1 MVSGRKAGPWQSGL
15 ASPTARAPQA
25 PWTFPAPPSPPQSQ
39 PVGAIT
45 SITMAD
51 IKVPVFSESVSE
63 GTLLTWHKQPGEA
76 VARGDVLAEIE
87 TDKVVLEVTAQS
99 DGVLQSVAKNEG
111 DTVLSEEVLG
121 VMGDAGSAPAAQ
133 PQTAQAPA
141 ATQEETSGPIPD
153 EKSAG
158 GTAVHPDSAGTQPAA
173 QAAAQAGAERREDL
187 SPAVRK
193 VVTENNLDSSQIPA
207 TGPRGNITKQDAVVA
222 AQGGGTYQGPQ
233 AAAAPAGVQQDQA
246 PAKASPA
253 PAAPAPSGPR
263 AEQRVPMTRIRARIA
278 ERLKEVQNSAA
289 LLTTFNEVNMQPSM
303 DLRKKYQD
311 QFVAKHGVKLGFMSL
326 FVRAATEALKA
337 FPLVNASIDG
347 KDIVYHGFYDIG
359 IAVASD
365 RGLVVPILRDTDS
378 MGLAT
383 IEKEIA
389 AYAAKAKGGKLTM
402 EDMSGGTFSITN
414 GGTFGSMMS
423 TPIINAPQSAILG
436 MHNIIERPI
445 AQNGQVVI
453 APMMYLALS
462 YDHRII
468 DGKEAVLFLVMIK
481 NLLEDPARMLLDL

>member
-1 MVSGRKAGPWQSGL
+1 
-15 ASPTARAPQA
+15 
-25 PWTFPAPPSPPQSQ
+25 
-39 PVGAIT
+39 
-45 SITMAD
+45 MAD

-63 GTLLTWHKQPGEA
+63 GTLLTWHKKPGDA
-76 VARGDVLAEIE
+76 VKRGEVLAEIE
-87 TDKVVLEVTAQS
+87 TDKVVLEVTAQQ
-99 DGVLQSVAKNEG
+99 DGVLTAIAKNEG

-121 VMGDAGSAPAAQ
+121 TVGDAGSAPAAAPAPTAEQ
-133 PQTAQAPA
+133 ASAAAQTAQAP
-141 ATQEETSGPIPD
+141 Q
-153 EKSAG
+153 
-158 GTAVHPDSAGTQPAA
+158 AA
-173 QAAAQAGAERREDL
+173 QIPQATAGDL

-193 VVTENNLDSSQIPA
+193 IVAEQGLDPAQIPA
-207 TGPRGNITKQDAVVA
+207 TGPRGNITKADAVAA
-222 AQGGGTYQGPQ
+222 AQGGLTYQGPQ
-233 AAAAPAGVQQDQA
+233 DAAAPVGVREE
-246 PAKASPA
+246 ASRQSPVA
-253 PAAPAPSGPR
+253 SGNSNASAVQLPQGAR
-263 AEQRVPMTRIRARIA
+263 PEQRVPMTRIRQRIS
-278 ERLKEVQNSAA
+278 ERLKEVQNTAA
-289 LLTTFNEVNMQPSM
+289 LLTTFNEVNMKPAM

-337 FPLVNASIDG
+337 FPVVNASVEG
-347 KDIVYHGFYDIG
+347 KDIIYHGYYDIG

-365 RGLVVPILRDTDS
+365 RGLVVPILRDTDQMS
-378 MGLAT
+378 LAG

-389 AYAAKAKGGKLTM
+389 GFAQKAKGGKLTL

-468 DGKEAVLFLVMIK
+468 DGKEAVQFLVTIK
-481 NLLEDPARMLLDL
+481 NLLEDPARILLEL

>member
-1 MVSGRKAGPWQSGL
+1 
-15 ASPTARAPQA
+15 
-25 PWTFPAPPSPPQSQ
+25 
-39 PVGAIT
+39 
-45 SITMAD
+45 MAD

-76 VARGDVLAEIE
+76 VKRGDVLAEIE
-87 TDKVVLEVTAQS
+87 TDKVVLEVTAQA

-133 PQTAQAPA
+133 APA
-141 ATQEETSGPIPD
+141 AGASQAGSTEEETSGPIPD

-158 GTAVHPDSAGTQPAA
+158 GTAVQPDSAGTQPAA
-173 QAAAQAGAERREDL
+173 QGAERREDL

-193 VVTENNLDSSQIPA
+193 VVAENDLDVSQIPA
-207 TGPRGNITKQDAVVA
+207 SGPRGNITKQDAVVA
-222 AQGGGTYQGPQ
+222 AQGGSTDQGPQ
-233 AAAAPAGVQQDQA
+233 KAAAPAAAQ
-246 PAKASPA
+246 PAQPSP
-253 PAAPAPSGPR
+253 PATIPSGPR
-263 AEQRVPMTRIRARIA
+263 TEQRVPMTRIRARIA
-278 ERLKEVQNSAA
+278 ERLKEVQNTAA

-359 IAVASD
+359 IAVASE
-365 RGLVVPILRDTDS
+365 RGLVVPILRDTDA

-389 AYAAKAKGGKLTM
+389 NFAGKARSGKLTM

-468 DGKEAVLFLVMIK
+468 DGKEAVQFLVMIK
-481 NLLEDPARMLLDL
+481 NLLEDPARMLLEL

>member
-1 MVSGRKAGPWQSGL
+1 
-15 ASPTARAPQA
+15 
-25 PWTFPAPPSPPQSQ
+25 
-39 PVGAIT
+39 
-45 SITMAD
+45 MAD

-63 GTLLTWHKQPGEA
+63 GTLLAWHKKPGEA
-76 VARGDVLAEIE
+76 VKRGELLAEIE
-87 TDKVVLEVTAQS
+87 TDKVVLEIQAMQ
-99 DGVLQSVAKNEG
+99 DGVLQSIVKNEG

-121 VMGDAGSAPAAQ
+121 TMSEGGAATVTAAPAND
-133 PQTAQAPA
+133 PVVPDPM
-141 ATQEETSGPIPD
+141 SGPVVS
-153 EKSAG
+153 ELSAG
-158 GTAVHPDSAGTQPAA
+158 GTAAHPDHLGTQ
-173 QAAAQAGAERREDL
+173 AGVPRRDDL

-193 VVTENNLDSSQIPA
+193 VVVENNLDAAQIPA
-207 TGPRGNITKQDAVVA
+207 SGPKGNITKADALDAVGKQGA
-222 AQGGGTYQGPQ
+222 ASGQQPATNSAPV
-233 AAAAPAGVQQDQA
+233 PAGA
-246 PAKASPA
+246 RP
-253 PAAPAPSGPR
+253 
-263 AEQRVPMTRIRARIA
+263 EQRVPMTRIRARIA
-278 ERLKEVQNSAA
+278 ERLKEVQNTAA

-337 FPLVNASIDG
+337 FPMVNASVDG
-347 KDIVYHGFYDIG
+347 KDIIYHGYYDIG

-365 RGLVVPILRDTDS
+365 RGLVVPILRDTEQMS
-378 MGLAT
+378 LAG

-389 AYAAKAKGGKLTM
+389 GFAQKAKGGKLTL

-468 DGKEAVLFLVMIK
+468 DGKEAVQFLVMIK
-481 NLLEDPARMLLDL
+481 NLLEDPARMLLEL

>member
-1 MVSGRKAGPWQSGL
+1 
-15 ASPTARAPQA
+15 
-25 PWTFPAPPSPPQSQ
+25 
-39 PVGAIT
+39 
-45 SITMAD
+45 MAD

-76 VARGDVLAEIE
+76 VKRGDVLAEIE
-87 TDKVVLEVTAQS
+87 TDKVVLEVTAQA
-99 DGVLQSVAKNEG
+99 DGVLQSIAKNEG

-133 PQTAQAPA
+133 APA
-141 ATQEETSGPIPD
+141 AKATEEETSGPIAD
-153 EKSAG
+153 EQSAG
-158 GTAVHPDSAGTQPAA
+158 GTAVQPDSTGSQPA
-173 QAAAQAGAERREDL
+173 AERREDL

-193 VVTENNLDSSQIPA
+193 VVTENKLDVSQIPA
-207 TGPRGNITKQDAVVA
+207 TGPRGNITKQDAVTA
-222 AQGGGTYQGPQ
+222 AQGGGTDQGPQ
-233 AAAAPAGVQQDQA
+233 KAAAPASAQPTQ
-246 PAKASPA
+246 PA
-253 PAAPAPSGPR
+253 PSATIPSGPR
-263 AEQRVPMTRIRARIA
+263 TEQRVPMTRIRARIA
-278 ERLKEVQNSAA
+278 ERLKEVQNTAA

-359 IAVASD
+359 IAVASE

-389 AYAAKAKGGKLTM
+389 AYAGKARSGKLTM
-402 EDMSGGTFSITN
+402 DDMSGGTFSITN

-468 DGKEAVLFLVMIK
+468 DGKEAVQFLVMIK
-481 NLLEDPARMLLDL
+481 NLLEDPARMLLEL

>member
-1 MVSGRKAGPWQSGL
+1 
-15 ASPTARAPQA
+15 
-25 PWTFPAPPSPPQSQ
+25 
-39 PVGAIT
+39 
-45 SITMAD
+45 MAD

-63 GTLLTWHKQPGEA
+63 GTLLTWHKKPGEA
-76 VARGDVLAEIE
+76 IKRGEVLAEIE
-87 TDKVVLEVTAQS
+87 TDKVVLEVTAQQ
-99 DGVLQSVAKNEG
+99 DGVLQSVSKQEG

-121 VMGDAGSAPAAQ
+121 TVGEGEAGAPAASDT
-133 PQTAQAPA
+133 PAQDQA
-141 ATQEETSGPIPD
+141 SGPVAQ
-153 EKSAG
+153 ETSAG
-158 GTAVHPDSAGTQPAA
+158 GTATEPDSTGAQPA
-173 QAAAQAGAERREDL
+173 AERREDL

-193 VVTENNLDSSQIPA
+193 IVTEKGLDVSQLPA
-207 TGPRGNITKQDAVVA
+207 TGPRGNITKADALGAQAAPPAQSPATSASA
-222 AQGGGTYQGPQ
+222 AQTSAQ
-233 AAAAPAGVQQDQA
+233 
-246 PAKASPA
+246 SPA
-253 PAAPAPSGPR
+253 AQANPSLPSGPR
-263 AEQRVPMTRIRARIA
+263 PEERVPMTRIRARIA
-278 ERLKEVQNSAA
+278 ERLKEVQNTAA

-337 FPLVNASIDG
+337 FPVVNASVDG
-347 KDIVYHGFYDIG
+347 KDIIYHGYYDIG

-365 RGLVVPILRDTDS
+365 RGLVVPILRDTDALN
-378 MGLAT
+378 LAD
-383 IEKEIA
+383 IEKKIA
-389 AYAAKAKGGKLTM
+389 EYAQKARGGKLTL

-468 DGKEAVLFLVMIK
+468 DGKEAVQFLVMIK